1 MKNLILI
8 RHAKSSWKDDSIKD
22 FDRPL
27 NKRGKCDAP
36 RMADR
41 LLKRGFVF
49 DLIISSSAKRTSDTA
64 KIFADHLGFDSKIV
78 LVDKLYLASDREILG
93 IINQFEERYRS
104 VIVVC
109 HNPGITDLA
118 NYLNDFFIDNIPTTG
133 IVGLTLNGN
142 WSDLGN
148 KSCKMLFFDYPKKFL
163 IY

>member
-36 RMADR
+36 LMAER
-41 LLKRGFVF
+41 LLQRGFVF

-64 KIFADHLGFDSKIV
+64 KIFADLLGFKSKIIFE
-78 LVDKLYLASDREILG
+78 DKLYLASDSEILE
-93 IINQFEERYRS
+93 IINQFEERYQS
-104 VIVVC
+104 VIIVC

-118 NYLNDFFIDNIPTTG
+118 NYLNEIFIENIPTTG
-133 IVGLTLNGN
+133 IVGFSFDGN
-142 WSDLGN
+142 WSDLGS
-148 KSCKMLFFDYPKKFL
+148 KSCSMLFFDFPKK
-163 IY
+163 IR